1 MQVVHARTTRPLN
14 GLIWPKA
21 GFASIVWPQRR
32 RKTFFPWACPP
43 IPREPRKFRAPVLH
57 FVPVRQADASPI
69 ASGLQ
74 IAIEAAVVAGSKT
87 ARR

>member
-1 MQVVHARTTRPLN
+1 
-14 GLIWPKA
+14 LIWPKA
-21 GFASIVWPQRR
+21 GCASIVWPQRR
-32 RKTFFPWACPP
+32 RKTFFPWACRPFLAA
-43 IPREPRKFRAPVLH
+43 PRKFRAPVLH
-57 FVPVRQADASPI
+57 CVPSASGASLI

>member
-32 RKTFFPWACPP
+32 RKTFFPWACRPFLASQESSAPP
-43 IPREPRKFRAPVLH
+43 PSTAFRP
-57 FVPVRQADASPI
+57 QSGASPI

-74 IAIEAAVVAGSKT
+74 IAIEAAVINSGGKVYH
-87 ARR
+87 